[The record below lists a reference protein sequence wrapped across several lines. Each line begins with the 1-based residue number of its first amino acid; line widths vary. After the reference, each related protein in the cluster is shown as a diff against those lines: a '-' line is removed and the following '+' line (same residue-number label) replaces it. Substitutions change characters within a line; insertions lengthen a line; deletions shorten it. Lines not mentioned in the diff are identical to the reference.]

1 MYDKLISDDTVGDK
15 IQKVIIY
22 IASFFILLQI
32 IIILTKI
39 E

>member
-1 MYDKLISDDTVGDK
+1 MSNKLASDDTVGDK
-15 IQKVIIY
+15 IQRIVIY
-22 IASFFILLQI
+22 IASLFILLQI